1 MSPNEQRLRSL
12 YNKAVQHFSLPDF
25 EKFVQD
31 IQNPDVLEKVRE
43 GLSEY
48 YNVPSSEQMM
58 EDLFNIVP
66 GKEDRINSAVADK
79 LPEPDMDLAKTMF
92 EAIDNKDEES
102 GFLPPEEISMVAD
115 QVVQP
120 VYNINA
126 IQQDLENPLV
136 AAEIKHE
143 QDKYDKLSPVDQF
156 EFREPETAA
165 KLKPLVEE
173 YRQTLSN
180 INESDEEYKKTLLAN
195 FIEEDLSE
203 PTSEGEKLNL
213 ETVNLPDAP
222 TPMERLDRLVGT
234 NAVDRLFIDDEKP
247 AWMSDQVYQE
257 VKHYK
262 ETGEISD
269 SVIDKASDQLK
280 TQTLNKVKSD
290 KLNAFYHA
298 NKDLTQTD
306 RNKLT
311 ALLADQVEGGLDFK
325 SVMDLSNN
333 PSLMDLQA
341 KNIQLRSSEISKK
354 MKSIQEQQDELDNNE
369 QFLELNS
376 QAEEIQKQLDVMDKN
391 GISNDSPESIKKE
404 YNGLLASYNGVI
416 DEYKSSG
423 LLDKREKLAE
433 DIIAWNKERD
443 SLLSDSNELGDV
455 SLSLE
460 LATKNFSS
468 LDKAILAMEQSFLG
482 ATASTV
488 GTTLGM
494 VGEVIDE
501 TIGEK
506 DANALSSFLN
516 KVEGVALDYN
526 ESLQQEM
533 AVAMAPKPSMSDAW
547 DAGAL
552 SGYISQSFA
561 EGTPSIATVLMTRFG
576 GKMSSPSKKAI
587 NKASG
592 PERFKLQAKANV
604 AQARAS
610 KIAQGIFFNMSYG
623 LKGSEINIAQRNAPK
638 AIMELEKKLDSGLL
652 SPFEIAE
659 TKNQIEELNR
669 VKDLNV
675 LQKAG
680 SQLISGSVD
689 MYSERLGTLSYMKN
703 LNRIAAPVG
712 STMFKKAMYQGLN
725 LGINVGTEIVEETAA
740 QIGNNLSDIYILG
753 ENKSILDGIDA
764 EFAFNVGLTSLAIQG
779 PSIGS
784 NLYAMLGDNVKTKRD
799 YEFDK
804 SNFDRLIEIENSLN
818 DGTKRSKKEKQIL
831 KAEQDL
837 ILEQAAFR
845 NIENVEKLSALSE
858 AQQIELFDLISQRK
872 KYISNLRE
880 LGDRAGQADPGS
892 KAIKK
897 QKQQFVNEYKSVD
910 TQIEKLLNTRRT
922 KAAEDQKNATDPAMA
937 AYHQGLF
944 EFYNNTV
951 GVSQELNGKKY
962 TEVDSQTTVEEL
974 RELYGDRAE
983 QLIEARNNNQNA
995 TFIGEDIIIFRDNI
1009 ARNIGQTADKY
1020 VALLS
1025 AVAPIH
1031 ELQHIQNRK
1040 AGIVKDGVVV
1050 ESTQLALEQAEK
1062 QLEINKETGKISQED
1077 YNNFLNRKQAYTSSI
1092 RELQTQLSNG
1102 EITKEQYDDLVK
1114 NKGVDVEEVLNLFGD
1129 MVAAGVLSKY
1139 DFNKISGLKYMLK
1152 SLANKFNPKT
1162 GFLIPLKTGDDVFNY
1177 IKSFQRSVKDFNLQ
1191 AGPPED
1197 ETDGKLS
1204 KGPSEEVQRLY
1215 DEQGEAAAFDIIE
1228 QFKPITNKIVQRRS
1242 EAPGFDRQ
1250 LLTDE
1255 IETGERGILDLIRAY
1270 DPESGVPLAAYI
1282 NKFLPSRAIE
1292 ASKRVLGEEFTDDI
1306 TEQVGLAAI
1315 EESDSEVLEKPKRKI
1330 KLKKRLTGDI
1340 VETTDKIK
1348 QEIKNLPIE
1357 QLSFKTLKDVA
1368 LEEVQK
1374 LFGIKPKPGNLTKQ
1388 DVANA
1393 QQYINKNAQALI
1405 TMLPEGAT
1413 PSGTSTGVQ
1422 KVLLDNFYN
1431 KTERAKMSKTGSKAG
1446 LAIYEKRTDITP
1458 AEFKEVFGITP
1469 PGQPNL
1475 SDRNTSAR
1483 IKSIVAQTERMLT
1496 NQEVRE
1502 ELEKQGRNIPQALT
1516 EGKSQLMFSQGPK
1529 LSKAQIKI
1537 LDKARKSFE
1546 SNMDYGPDITSKSY
1560 WNAIIKYYGYEPINL
1575 NTLKG
1580 KQKLEAIIFEG
1591 IDGNE
1596 PLIRFLPKSF
1606 ITDNRGTW
1614 SNGGMYETIKDEN
1627 GRPILLE
1634 ESERKFLSEN
1644 GFRVKANEPIKRFK
1658 LRNGETVLN
1667 TDKEFVTDEI
1677 QLQIMP
1683 GMGGMGNNRF
1693 IFANGLQI
1701 DEAIRRAEE
1710 LAQEEGVPAFAP
1722 ENTNINL
1729 AIKRTGYSKLFR
1741 NGFTKEFNA
1750 DQQGKRKGLKDIFNV
1765 FDERI
1770 QADPK
1775 TYIPAVAAILSA
1787 TSQGQGHFMRKGSI
1801 VEFLNDLGFKN
1812 VEEHTQPAS
1821 FLAKFLFDRMVQN
1834 NYDLYVDNALKTFF
1848 QGPLPELNDN
1858 MLKGE
1863 GFNYTEAVDK
1873 KYRLDV
1879 LKGKIPIWI
1888 RYFNPFV
1895 NKQKITLK
1903 INGKN
1908 VTFTGVD
1915 PNRLFLSNGNSISK
1929 EYDLDVD
1936 NDLLTPSVVAKQQD
1950 LLFKIFTGELTQQAA
1965 KQRLNKFLNTAPGLK
1980 ASKGVNINNLK
1991 TTGVLSVDDNMT
2003 SETILEKASTID
2015 VALQLANKLDQP
2027 IKKIRV
2033 FDFDDTIAESN
2044 SLVFYTKEDGTIG
2057 ELTAE
2062 QFASDGAQLVEQG
2075 AVMDFSDF
2083 DIVRDGRRGPLFDIA
2098 KKIKD
2103 ARGNEDLFI
2112 LTARSPLSQDAIY
2125 EFLKSEGLEFKKEN
2139 IIGLGNSTGE
2149 AKAEWLVGKAAE
2161 GYNDFYFADDAAQNV
2176 DAVKKAMNLLDVK
2189 SKVQLVKQNSLKF
2202 SRGINNLQWE
2212 TDAADNMK
2220 TTFNIDNKEYNFNL
2234 YSRDDYGSYDVEFD
2248 LDGKQNLTN
2257 TGDAVKVI
2265 RTVYNGLLDAV
2276 NQNTKI
2282 KKLEFS
2288 SLKSE
2293 QSRVKLYTTLMDK
2306 VAKKLGWKT
2315 DIWES
2320 NDFITPEQS
2329 SYDFEITKP
2338 KKKRSSAVS
2347 KVLKVVDIK
2356 SQDQQAKLKFSQGLD
2371 QEFDQLITMKKDPM
2385 FKKEISKEKGRLL
2398 GKDKDS
2404 FKFFIPYSAE
2414 DLVGLIYPTLAKG
2427 PLGNL
2432 QMSWYKKHLL
2442 DPLAKADGNLRADR
2456 LQLINDFKKLKKD
2469 LNIPKDLN
2477 KSTSI
2482 GGFTKEQAIR
2492 VYLWYKNGIT
2502 NIPGVNAE
2510 DLKEMTEIIENDP
2523 QLIEFAEELLKI
2535 TKGDG
2540 WSEPASGWTAGT
2552 LSTDIQQLLNTTK
2565 RYKYYEDFN
2574 QRIDKIYSEANL
2586 NKLEAMYGRKY
2597 RDALENMIKRI
2608 KTGKNRSSEG
2618 TRLSNRILDY
2628 INGSNAAIMFLNTRS
2643 AVLQT
2648 ISAINY
2654 VNWNFNNPLKAGAA
2668 FANQP
2673 QYWKDF
2679 MTLMN
2684 SYYLKDRRQCL
2695 RINVTE
2701 SEIADAAKTAKNK
2714 AKGAIAYIM
2723 EKGYAPT
2730 QFADSFAIA
2739 AGGAT
2744 YYRNRINDLMENSGL
2759 DEKQATE
2766 QALREWKEISEESQQ
2781 SSRPD
2786 KISQQQSSD
2795 YGRLI
2800 LMFANTPMQYAR
2812 IQKRSIQDLIAG
2824 RGDWKT
2830 NVSKIAYYGF
2840 VQNLIFNSLQN
2851 ALFAIGAGDGDD
2863 DEDDKKVYRTINGMS
2878 DSMLRGLGIGGASA
2892 SVVKNLLLDIY
2903 ERSKRSRPEYVDAT
2917 WKLLQFSPPI
2927 SSKISKIRGAAYQFD
2942 SKKRRQEM
2950 IDKGFAIDNPAYLAG
2965 AKVVSA
2971 TTNIPLDRALLKYDN
2986 FTGAFEEEKE
2996 WWESVAM
3003 ILGWPEWQLK
3013 SEKKQS
3019 SRSRSS
3025 RTKSSR
3031 SSSNRNKSKRR

>member
-12 YNKAVQHFSLPDF
+12 YDKAVKHFNLPDF
-25 EKFVQD
+25 EKFVED

-43 GLSEY
+43 GLSKY
-48 YNVPSSEQMM
+48 YNVSSSEQMM

-66 GKEDRINSAVADK
+66 DKEDLLNSAAGDK
-79 LPEPDMDLAKTMF
+79 LPEPDMDLAQTMF
-92 EAIDNKDEES
+92 EAIDNKDEEN
-102 GFLPPEEISMVAD
+102 GFLPPEEINVVAD

-120 VYNINA
+120 VYNINE
-126 IQQDLENPLV
+126 IQQDLENPLI
-136 AAEIKHE
+136 AAEIKHN
-143 QDKYDKLSPVDQF
+143 QDEYDKLSQVDQF

-173 YRQTLSN
+173 YRKTLSN
-180 INESDEEYKKTLLAN
+180 VDESDEDYKKTLLAN
-195 FIEEDLSE
+195 FIEEDLNKPMS
-203 PTSEGEKLNL
+203 GF
-213 ETVNLPDAP
+213 ETVDLEGTP
-222 TPMERLDRLVGT
+222 TPMERLDKMVGT

-247 AWMSDQVYQE
+247 SWMSDQVYQE

-280 TQTLNKVKSD
+280 TQTLSKVKSD

-311 ALLADQVEGGLDFK
+311 ALLADQVKGGLDFK
-325 SVMDLSNN
+325 DVMDLSNN

-341 KNIQLRSSEISKK
+341 KNIQLRSSDISNK

-376 QAEEIQKQLDVMDKN
+376 QGEEIQKQLDVMDKN
-391 GISNDSPESIKKE
+391 GVSNDSPEAIKKE
-404 YNGLLASYNGVI
+404 YNDLLTSYNGVI

-443 SLLSDSNELGDV
+443 SLLADSNELGDV

-468 LDKAILAMEQSFLG
+468 LDKAILSMEQSFLG
-482 ATASTV
+482 AASATV

-494 VGEVIDE
+494 VGEVIDK
-501 TIGEK
+501 TIGEE
-506 DANALSSFLN
+506 DATALSTFLN
-516 KVEGVALDYN
+516 KVEGATLDYN

-552 SGYISQSFA
+552 SGYVSQSFA
-561 EGTPSIATVLMTRFG
+561 EGMPSIATVLMTRFG
-576 GKMSSPSKKAI
+576 GKMASPSKKAI

-592 PERFKLQAKANV
+592 PERFKLQAKANL

-638 AIMELEKKLDSGLL
+638 AIIELEKKLDSGLL

-669 VKDLNV
+669 VKDFNV

-680 SQLISGSVD
+680 SQLVSGAVD
-689 MYSERLGTLSYMKN
+689 MYSERLGTLRYMKN

-712 STMFKKAMYQGLN
+712 STTFKKAMYQGLN
-725 LGINVGTEIVEETAA
+725 LGINAGGIELAEETAA

-784 NLYAMLGDNVKTKRD
+784 NLYAMLGDNVRTKND
-799 YEFDK
+799 YKVEK
-804 SNFDRLIEIENSLN
+804 ASFDRLIEIETALN

-831 KAEQDL
+831 KQEKDL
-837 ILEQAAFR
+837 ILEQGAFR
-845 NIENVEKLSALSE
+845 NIENVEKLSALSD

-872 KYISNLRE
+872 EYINNLVE
-880 LGDRAGQADPGS
+880 LGGRAAIGES

-897 QKQQFVNEYKSVD
+897 QKQQFINQYKSVD
-910 TQIEKLLNTRRT
+910 TQIEKLLNTRKT
-922 KAAEDQKNATDPAMA
+922 KAAEDQKDAFDPAMA
-937 AYHQGLF
+937 AYNQGLF
-944 EFYNNTV
+944 EFYNNIV
-951 GVSQELNGKKY
+951 GVTQELNGNKY
-962 TEVDSQTTVEEL
+962 TEVNDQTTVEEL

-983 QLIEARNNNQNA
+983 QLIEARGKNSNG
-995 TFIGEDIIIFRDNI
+995 TFIDQDIIVFRDNI
-1009 ARNIGQTADKY
+1009 ARNIGQTSDRFI
-1020 VALLS
+1020 ALMS
-1025 AVAPIH
+1025 AVAPMH
-1031 ELQHIQNRK
+1031 ELFHIENRK

-1050 ESTQLALEQAEK
+1050 ESAQLALEQAEK

-1077 YNNFLNRKQAYTSSI
+1077 YNNYLNRKQAYTSTI
-1092 RELQTQLSNG
+1092 RELQTQLSNQ
-1102 EITKEQYDDLVK
+1102 EITQEQYDDLVK
-1114 NKGVDVEEVLNLFGD
+1114 NQGVDIEEVLNLFGD
-1129 MVAAGVLSKY
+1129 MVATGVLSKY
-1139 DFNKISGLKYMLK
+1139 DFSKISGLKYMLK
-1152 SLANKFNPKT
+1152 NLANKFNPKT

-1177 IKSFQRSVKDFNLQ
+1177 IKSFQSSVQDFNLQ
-1191 AGPPED
+1191 AAPPED
-1197 ETDGKLS
+1197 ESDSKLS

-1255 IETGERGILDLIRAY
+1255 IETGERGILDLIRSY

-1292 ASKRVLGEEFTDDI
+1292 ASKRVLGEEFTDDV

-1315 EESDSEVLEKPKRKI
+1315 EESDNEVLEKQKRKI
-1330 KLKKRLTGDI
+1330 KLKKRLSGNI

-1348 QEIKNLPIE
+1348 QEINNLPIE

-1388 DVANA
+1388 DVTSA

-1422 KVLLDNFYN
+1422 KVLLDNFYT

-1446 LAIYEKRTDITP
+1446 LSIYEKRTDITP

-1469 PGQPNL
+1469 SGQPNL

-1529 LSKAQIKI
+1529 LSKTQMRT

-1546 SNMDYGPDITSKSY
+1546 SNIDYGPDITSKTY

-1591 IDGNE
+1591 VDGGE

-1606 ITDNRGTW
+1606 ITNNRGTW
-1614 SNGGMYETIKDEN
+1614 SNGGMYETVYLEKNKPE
-1627 GRPILLE
+1627 LLKE
-1634 ESERKFLSEN
+1634 EEIKFLKDN
-1644 GFRVKANEPIKRFK
+1644 GLKASRNEALKRYK
-1658 LRNGETVLN
+1658 LRNGKTVLN
-1667 TDKEFVTDEI
+1667 NSKEFVTDKI

-1683 GMGGMGNNRF
+1683 GMRDNGNNRF

-1710 LAQEEGVPAFAP
+1710 FAKDEGVPAFAP

-1750 DQQGKRKGLKDIFNV
+1750 DQQGKRQGLKDIFNV

-1801 VEFLNDLGFKN
+1801 VEFLNDLGLKN

-1834 NYDLYVDNALKTFF
+1834 NYDLYVDSALKTFF
-1848 QGPLPELNDN
+1848 QGPLPEFNDN

-1863 GFNYTEAVDK
+1863 GFNYTETVDK

-1936 NDLLTPSVVAKQQD
+1936 NNLLTPSVVAKQQE

-1965 KQRLNKFLNTAPGLK
+1965 KQRLNQFLNTAPGLK

-2033 FDFDDTIAESN
+2033 FDFDDTIAKSN
-2044 SLVFYTKEDGTIG
+2044 SLVFYTKEDGTTG

-2075 AVMDFSDF
+2075 AVIDFSDF

-2149 AKAEWLVGKAAE
+2149 AKAEWLVNKAAE
-2161 GYNDFYFADDAAQNV
+2161 GYNDFYFADDAFQNV
-2176 DAVKKAMNLLDVK
+2176 KAVQDAMSVLDVK
-2189 SKVQLVKQNSLKF
+2189 S
-2202 SRGINNLQWE
+2202 
-2212 TDAADNMK
+2212 
-2220 TTFNIDNKEYNFNL
+2220 
-2234 YSRDDYGSYDVEFD
+2234 
-2248 LDGKQNLTN
+2248 
-2257 TGDAVKVI
+2257 
-2265 RTVYNGLLDAV
+2265 
-2276 NQNTKI
+2276 
-2282 KKLEFS
+2282 
-2288 SLKSE
+2288 
-2293 QSRVKLYTTLMDK
+2293 RV
-2306 VAKKLGWKT
+2306 
-2315 DIWES
+2315 
-2320 NDFITPEQS
+2320 
-2329 SYDFEITKP
+2329 
-2338 KKKRSSAVS
+2338 
-2347 KVLKVVDIK
+2347 
-2356 SQDQQAKLKFSQGLD
+2356 QQAKLKFSKGLD
-2371 QEFDQLITMKKDPM
+2371 QEFDQIITMKKDPM
-2385 FKKEISKEKGRLL
+2385 FKKAISKEKGRLL

-2442 DPLAKADGNLRADR
+2442 DPLAKADGDLRADR
-2456 LQLINDFKKLKKD
+2456 LQLLNDFKKLKKD

-2482 GGFTKEQAIR
+2482 GGFTKEQALR
-2492 VYLWYKNGIT
+2492 VYLWYSTGIT
-2502 NIPGVNAE
+2502 NIPGIDAS

-2523 QLIEFAEELLKI
+2523 QLIEFAQELLKI

-2540 WSEPASGWTAGT
+2540 WSNPSNGWTAGT

-2574 QRIDKIYSEANL
+2574 QRIDQIYSEANL

-2618 TRLSNRILDY
+2618 SRLSNRILDY

-2679 MTLMN
+2679 ITLMN
-2684 SYYLKDRRQCL
+2684 SDYLKDRRQGL
-2695 RINVTE
+2695 RINITE
-2701 SEIADAAKTAKNK
+2701 SEIADAAKTAKNR

-2744 YYRNRINDLMENSGL
+2744 YYRNRINDLMKNSGL
-2759 DEKQATE
+2759 NEKQATE

-2786 KISQQQSSD
+2786 KISQQQASD

-2863 DEDDKKVYRTINGMS
+2863 DEDDKKVYRTMNGMS

-2892 SVVKNLLLDIY
+2892 SVIKNLLLDIY

-2927 SSKISKIRGAAYQFD
+2927 SSKISKIRGAAWQFD

-2950 IDKGFAIDNPAYLAG
+2950 LDKGFAIDNPAYLAG

-3013 SEKKQS
+3013 PEKKQS
-3019 SRSRSS
+3019 SRS
-3025 RTKSSR
+3025 KSIR
-3031 SSSNRNKSKRR
+3031 SSSRVGSRRPKTRRK

>member
-66 GKEDRINSAVADK
+66 GKEDRINSAAADK

-143 QDKYDKLSPVDQF
+143 QDRYDKLSPVDQF

-234 NAVDRLFIDDEKP
+234 NAVDKLFIDDEKP

-298 NKDLTQTD
+298 NKDLTQID

-341 KNIQLRSSEISKK
+341 KNIQLRSSDISKK

-369 QFLELNS
+369 QFVELNS
-376 QAEEIQKQLDVMDKN
+376 QAEEIQRQLDVMDKN

-404 YNGLLASYNGVI
+404 YNDLLTSYNGVI
-416 DEYKSSG
+416 DEYKASG

-443 SLLSDSNELGDV
+443 SLLADSNELGDV

-468 LDKAILAMEQSFLG
+468 LDKAILSMEQSFLG

-494 VGEVIDE
+494 VGEVIDK
-501 TIGEK
+501 TIGEE
-506 DANALSSFLN
+506 DATALSSFLN

-552 SGYISQSFA
+552 SGYLSQSFA
-561 EGTPSIATVLMTRFG
+561 EGMPSIATVLMTRAG
-576 GKMSSPSKKAI
+576 GKMSSPSKKSI

-592 PERFKLQAKANV
+592 AERFKLQAKANV

-638 AIMELEKKLDSGLL
+638 AIVELEKKLDSGLL

-669 VKDLNV
+669 VKDLNI

-689 MYSERLGTLSYMKN
+689 MYSERIGTLRYMKN

-712 STMFKKAMYQGLN
+712 SRAFKKAMYQGLN
-725 LGINVGTEIVEETAA
+725 LGINAGGIELAEETMA

-753 ENKSILDGIDA
+753 ENKSILDGINA

-779 PSIGS
+779 PTVGS
-784 NLYAMLGDNVKTKRD
+784 NLYAMLGDNVKTKND
-799 YEFDK
+799 YQFEK
-804 SNFDRLIEIENSLN
+804 ANFDRLIEIETALN
-818 DGTKRSKKEKQIL
+818 DGTKRSKKEKKIL

-837 ILEQAAFR
+837 ILERAAFR
-845 NIENVEKLSALSE
+845 NIENVEKISALSE
-858 AQQIELFDLISQRK
+858 PQQIELFDLISQRK
-872 KYISNLRE
+872 EYINNLVE
-880 LGDRAGQADPGS
+880 LGGRADAGS

-897 QKQQFVNEYKSVD
+897 QKEQFTSGYKSVD
-910 TQIEKLLNTRRT
+910 TQIEKLLNTRKT
-922 KAAEDQKNATDPAMA
+922 KATEDQKDAFDPAMA
-937 AYHQGLF
+937 AYNQGLF
-944 EFYNNTV
+944 EFYNNIV
-951 GVSQELNGKKY
+951 GVTQELNNKKY
-962 TEVDSQTTVEEL
+962 TEITDETTVEEL

-983 QLIEARNNNQNA
+983 QLIEARGKNQNA
-995 TFIGEDIIIFRDNI
+995 TFIGEDIIVYKDNI
-1009 ARNIGQTADKY
+1009 GRSIGSTLDRY

-1050 ESTQLALEQAEK
+1050 ESAQLGLEQAEK

-1077 YNNFLNRKQAYTSSI
+1077 YNNFLSRKQAYTSSV

-1102 EITKEQYDDLVK
+1102 EITKEQYDDLIK
-1114 NKGVDVEEVLNLFGD
+1114 NQGVDVEEVLNLFGD

-1139 DFNKISGLKYMLK
+1139 DFSKISGLKYMLK
-1152 SLANKFNPKT
+1152 NLANKFNPKT
-1162 GFLIPLKTGDDVFNY
+1162 GFLIPLKTGDDIFNY
-1177 IKSFQRSVKDFNLQ
+1177 IKSFQSSVQDFNLQ

-1197 ETDGKLS
+1197 ETDGKFS

-1292 ASKRVLGEEFTDDI
+1292 ASKRVLGEEFTDDV
-1306 TEQVGLAAI
+1306 TEQVGLAAV
-1315 EESDSEVLEKPKRKI
+1315 EEADDTPVVQPKRAI
-1330 KLKKRLTGDI
+1330 KLKSRLSGD
-1340 VETTDKIK
+1340 VEQAVKKVRAEVD
-1348 QEIKNLPIE
+1348 NLPIAD
-1357 QLSFKTLKDVA
+1357 LDFKSLKNIA
-1368 LEEVQK
+1368 LQEVQEM
-1374 LFGIKPKPGNLTKQ
+1374 FGIKPKPGNLTKD
-1388 DVANA
+1388 DVRNA
-1393 QQYINKNAQALI
+1393 QQFINKNAEALI
-1405 TMLPEGAT
+1405 TMLPEGST
-1413 PSGTSTGVQ
+1413 PGGTSTGVQ
-1422 KVLLDNFYN
+1422 KVLLDNFYT
-1431 KTERAKMSKTGSKAG
+1431 KTDRVKMSKTGSKAG
-1446 LAIYEKRTDITP
+1446 LSAFEKNKNISP
-1458 AEFKEVFGITP
+1458 ALFKEVFGITP
-1469 PGQPNL
+1469 AGEMNL
-1475 SDRNTSAR
+1475 ADRNTSAR
-1483 IKSIVAQTERMLT
+1483 IKALVSQTERMLT

-1502 ELEKQGRNIPQALT
+1502 ALQDKGLPVPSKLS
-1516 EGKSQLMFSQGPK
+1516 EGKAELMFSKGVK
-1529 LSKAQIKI
+1529 MTKAQQRK
-1537 LDKARKSFE
+1537 LDKARKLFTASTGE
-1546 SNMDYGPDITSKSY
+1546 QLLAEQKN
-1560 WNAIIKYYGYEPINL
+1560 WNQI
-1575 NTLKG
+1575 LK
-1580 KQKLEAIIFEG
+1580 
-1591 IDGNE
+1591 
-1596 PLIRFLPKSF
+1596 
-1606 ITDNRGTW
+1606 
-1614 SNGGMYETIKDEN
+1614 
-1627 GRPILLE
+1627 
-1634 ESERKFLSEN
+1634 
-1644 GFRVKANEPIKRFK
+1644 
-1658 LRNGETVLN
+1658 
-1667 TDKEFVTDEI
+1667 
-1677 QLQIMP
+1677 
-1683 GMGGMGNNRF
+1683 
-1693 IFANGLQI
+1693 ANGLDPI
-1701 DEAIRRAEE
+1701 NMKSFEGREAYRLW
-1710 LAQEEGVPAFAP
+1710 LANVLAPLVP
-1722 ENTNINL
+1722 
-1729 AIKRTGYSKLFR
+1729 
-1741 NGFTKEFNA
+1741 KEFFTINSA
-1750 DQQGKRKGLKDIFNV
+1750 GTFTGKTLSVKDLDGNKTGERDYAGNFAFLNSKQVAAFLDRIQEDGIKFASKIIPGLKRASYVKLNEKFGTEEFEQQQKDKEKGFKQVLDVLNKLIQDDISNAPF
-1765 FDERI
+1765 
-1770 QADPK
+1770 
-1775 TYIPAVAAILSA
+1775 VAAMLSS
-1787 TSQGQGHFMRKGSI
+1787 TSAYQGHMMRTFSPIMFTNYTGLKP
-1801 VEFLNDLGFKN
+1801 

-1821 FLAKFLFDRMVQN
+1821 DLGKFLFNRMLQG
-1834 NYDLYVDNALKTFF
+1834 NYDLYVDGALNNYF
-1848 QGPLPELNDN
+1848 QGLLPYVNDL
-1858 MLKGE
+1858 MLKGV
-1863 GFNYTEAVDK
+1863 GVNGKSFNYTANAPVEFAYDILMGTK
-1873 KYRLDV
+1873 S
-1879 LKGKIPIWI
+1879 IWI
-1888 RYFNPFV
+1888 RYFNPNV
-1895 NKQKITLK
+1895 NSQVREDE
-1903 INGKN
+1903 NGKIHK
-1908 VTFTGVD
+1908 GVD
-1915 PNRLFLSNGNSISK
+1915 PNILIESNGKSVAENFGIN
-1929 EYDLDVD
+1929 VD
-1936 NDLLTPSVVAKQQD
+1936 ENQITPSVISKQQD
-1950 LLFKIFTGELTQQAA
+1950 LLYQILNGDISQEVA
-1965 KQRLNKFLNTAPGLK
+1965 KQRLDEFLKTAPGLK
-1980 ASKGVNINNLK
+1980 ASKGINVTDLSYSK
-1991 TTGVLSVDDNMT
+1991 VLNVSNDMT
-2003 SETILEKASTID
+2003 SEDVLSKAAGVD
-2015 VALQLANKLDQP
+2015 EALRLANKLDQP

-2033 FDFDDTIAESN
+2033 FDFDDTLAQSN
-2044 SLVFYTKEDGTIG
+2044 SLVFWTKPDGTEG

-2062 QFASDGAQLVEQG
+2062 QFAEQGAQLVEQG
-2075 AVMDFSDF
+2075 AVMDFTDF
-2083 DIVRDGRRGPLFDIA
+2083 DIVRDGKRGPLFNLA

-2103 ARGNEDLFI
+2103 ARGNEDLFV
-2112 LTARSPLSQDAIY
+2112 LTARSPLSQEAIY

-2149 AKAEWLVGKAAE
+2149 AKANWLVDKAAE
-2161 GYNDFYFADDAAQNV
+2161 GYNDFYFADDALQNV
-2176 DAVKKAMNLLDVK
+2176 KAVQDAMSVLDVK
-2189 SKVQLVKQNSLKF
+2189 S
-2202 SRGINNLQWE
+2202 
-2212 TDAADNMK
+2212 
-2220 TTFNIDNKEYNFNL
+2220 
-2234 YSRDDYGSYDVEFD
+2234 
-2248 LDGKQNLTN
+2248 
-2257 TGDAVKVI
+2257 
-2265 RTVYNGLLDAV
+2265 
-2276 NQNTKI
+2276 
-2282 KKLEFS
+2282 
-2288 SLKSE
+2288 
-2293 QSRVKLYTTLMDK
+2293 RV
-2306 VAKKLGWKT
+2306 
-2315 DIWES
+2315 
-2320 NDFITPEQS
+2320 
-2329 SYDFEITKP
+2329 
-2338 KKKRSSAVS
+2338 
-2347 KVLKVVDIK
+2347 
-2356 SQDQQAKLKFSQGLD
+2356 QQAKLKFSQGLD

-2442 DPLAKADGNLRADR
+2442 DPLAKADGDLRADR

-2482 GGFTKEQAIR
+2482 GGFTKEQAVR

-2510 DLKEMTEIIENDP
+2510 DLKEMTEIIESDP

-2684 SYYLKDRRQCL
+2684 SDYLKDRRQGL